1 MSKLKDGDFVNFIEQ
16 LQQENLNKLRNNIQ
30 QNPQKPNYLNKT
42 NKDINKIDN
51 NNKAVI
57 NKKLKQN
64 SYTNKIIN
72 QNRKTTIYQIK
83 DPQIIYNSRIKKGI
97 VIQIITFIVVFIL
110 TLFI

>member
-72 QNRKTTIYQIK
+72 QNRKTTAYQIK

>member
-16 LQQENLNKLRNNIQ
+16 LQQESLNKLRNNIQ
-30 QNPQKPNYLNKT
+30 QNPQKLNYLNKT

-72 QNRKTTIYQIK
+72 QNRKTTTYQIK

>member
-16 LQQENLNKLRNNIQ
+16 LQQESLNKLRNNIQ
-30 QNPQKPNYLNKT
+30 QNPQKLNYLNKT

-57 NKKLKQN
+57 NNKLKQN

-72 QNRKTTIYQIK
+72 QNCK
-83 DPQIIYNSRIKKGI
+83 
-97 VIQIITFIVVFIL
+97 
-110 TLFI
+110 

>member
-16 LQQENLNKLRNNIQ
+16 LQQESLNKLRNNIQ
-30 QNPQKPNYLNKT
+30 QNPQKLNYLNKT

-72 QNRKTTIYQIK
+72 QNCK
-83 DPQIIYNSRIKKGI
+83 
-97 VIQIITFIVVFIL
+97 
-110 TLFI
+110 

>member
-1 MSKLKDGDFVNFIEQ
+1 MSKLKYGDFVNFIEQ

-72 QNRKTTIYQIK
+72 QNRKTTTYQIK